1 MSRYIDNAKDFMANY
16 RQIRSYLDK
25 KDIVKDSKVLSY
37 QNKLNDNEEILKEL
51 DNWCKNNGS
60 YFLAAPTGSGKTY
73 TFSSI
78 LKKYVCAPLN
88 EFTIVSILEPT
99 VVLCEQAAKLYNM
112 QAIVGGENEIDLTR
126 MSACVIDKV
135 EIFLEKKKELEEKG
149 HKVRFIF
156 VLDECHD
163 LISDQFRS
171 VALRKVARVMEELK
185 GQSSIIY
192 TTATFD
198 NCYTLDVEHFLFCDP
213 QNEFSVGKV
222 VEFRQQE
229 GVPFENYINTILL
242 QELDK
247 KDGTKFC
254 IRINSKN
261 IIESIKHELAQKGY
275 RVETLTADDKKTK
288 VVKEEYIDEK
298 GEVKSRTKVEY
309 VNKTYASVLQGIVP
323 EDIDVLL
330 VTCLLDEGVSFNQL
344 SDGSKP
350 RNIVPCF
357 VYNIKNY
364 NLLDYKQF
372 VARFRFEL
380 DMSYIFVARQDDV
393 IQEEISLVDV
403 VKFYKDDYY
412 NDLLSFK
419 LSLDAAKKR
428 HKDNVD
434 KIEKEMRFLLSE
446 VTVDGRDGNNLNE
459 TIIYENGEIIF
470 DVNKYFNNMYNK
482 YMQQFLTNNT
492 SRVYMLSKMFAC
504 EIEIDTTP
512 LLEIHELAKFS
523 DVVVDNTIA
532 KLQDIALLSEEQV
545 VEKVMKDT
553 GLVFCDKKE
562 YVDFLLTTMN
572 KRVDCARAK
581 DLTALCKHNDNIT
594 EVLDVVMF
602 GRKEDVKAIVHTYIQ
617 NDFSSLSEQEMIEL
631 KAYFESGM
639 SVESETCKC
648 ILDSSYKELLKRAYE
663 FSIPFNT
670 IIKVASEKSIS
681 DFRYYLKEIQAIVNN
696 KILTSGN
703 TMKGAGVAFR
713 EQEKLVFKVNM
724 LKGTKKTF
732 VITNEILEEL
742 VSYLNKETSKK
753 DWTKVGVKKFI
764 KLVYTWNE
772 REVKT
777 YDEDGKGKKSKVLT
791 IKDLRKQHKSSN

>member
-51 DNWCKNNGS
+51 DSWCKNNGS

-78 LKKYVCAPLN
+78 LKKYVCAPLS

-242 QELDK
+242 KELEK
-247 KDGTKFC
+247 KNGTKFC

-261 IIESIKHELAQKGY
+261 IIESIRYELTQKGY
-275 RVETLTADDKKTK
+275 KVETLTADDKKTK
-288 VVKEEYIDEK
+288 VVKEEYQENGQTK
-298 GEVKSRTKVEY
+298 FRTKVEY
-309 VNKTYASVLQGIVP
+309 VNKTYASVLQGVVP

-357 VYNIKNY
+357 VYDMKNY

-380 DMSYIFVARQDDV
+380 DMSYIFVSKQDDV
-393 IQEEISLVDV
+393 IQEEIPLVDV

-419 LSLDAAKKR
+419 LSLEAAKKR
-428 HKDNVD
+428 HKDNID

-446 VTVDGRDGNNLNE
+446 VTVDGKDGNNLNE
-459 TIIYENGEIIF
+459 TIVYENGEIVF

-482 YMQQFLTNNT
+482 YMQQFTTN
-492 SRVYMLSKMFAC
+492 SIARVAMLERMFAC
-504 EIEIDTTP
+504 NVEIDNNQLDT
-512 LLEIHELAKFS
+512 IHELAKFS
-523 DVVVDNTIA
+523 DVVVDSTIQALEEIQNLNDNEVVDKA
-532 KLQDIALLSEEQV
+532 KQEL
-545 VEKVMKDT
+545 
-553 GLVFCDKKE
+553 GLIFQDKKE

-572 KRVDCARAK
+572 KKVDCARAK
-581 DLTALCKHNDNIT
+581 DLTNLVQHSDNL
-594 EVLDVVMF
+594 EEMLS
-602 GRKEDVKAIVHTYIQ
+602 IVQRCRPEEIKKLVHSNIQ
-617 NDFSSLSEQEMIEL
+617 NDFGSLSEQEVVEL
-631 KAYFESGM
+631 KAYLENGM
-639 SVESETCKC
+639 SVESPICRS

-663 FSIPFNT
+663 FGLT
-670 IIKVASEKSIS
+670 IERIVKIASDRDIS
-681 DFRYYLKEIQAIVNN
+681 EFRYYLKETQAIVNN
-696 KILTSGN
+696 KIISGDN
-703 TMKGAGVAFR
+703 TYKGAGVAFR
-713 EQEKLVFKVNM
+713 EQEVLVSTITNM
-724 LKGTKKTF
+724 RLNAKTF
-732 VITNEILEEL
+732 VISDDVVNRLIER
-742 VSYLNKETSKK
+742 LNKATNK
-753 DWTKVGVKKFI
+753 DWTKVGIKKFI
-764 KLVYTWNE
+764 KLVYSYNE
-772 REVKT
+772 REFT
-777 YDEDGKGKKSKVLT
+777 TKGKKSKVLT